1 MEGSSAVVGWITPDG
16 GSGDAKQYLL
26 GGETPGKVIPDQGDL
41 KIVNGSLNIESVSS
55 RLYMSF
61 QLTAEMPRERLLYA
75 KGPSGFFPSSPE
87 FRLREHQ
94 FKTTTTIT
102 YNTGPATFGPTMSP
116 GPASGPTPSSAYGL
130 TPSLLEK
137 NMSLYSSV
145 SFVFFTLIALLCLPL
160 TIQQATETCNSTL
173 PLNDLTFNSS
183 LLQCVEAWTAQN
195 YILRYARTL
204 ENTWSF
210 ILSAPDSSVFIGIGF
225 STNGQMIGSSA
236 VVGWLPPDG
245 VGQAK
250 LYFLGG
256 QSPGEVTPDQGD
268 LVIVNGSLKI
278 ESVSSRLYMSF
289 QLTAETP
296 RQSILYAKGPA
307 GFFPSSPGFRLREH
321 QSMTTTT
328 INYNTGSQSV
338 VKGSPHSKL
347 RKTHG
352 LLNMIGWGILI
363 IIGAIVAR
371 HMKQWEP
378 AWFYSHIAVQIIGF
392 LLGPSSFTLKIPV
405 LALLARPDKESKYRK
420 YWNWYHH
427 NIGRAMIILAISNIF
442 YGIHLAKAGS
452 SWNAG
457 YGSAVGILALAAI
470 GLEVRKFLK

>member
-1 MEGSSAVVGWITPDG
+1 MELHLISARLQRLHRDRILHQRSDDRIQRRPRLVT
-16 GSGDAKQYLL
+16 
-26 GGETPGKVIPDQGDL
+26 
-41 KIVNGSLNIESVSS
+41 S
-55 RLYMSF
+55 R
-61 QLTAEMPRERLLYA
+61 RR
-75 KGPSGFFPSSPE
+75 G
-87 FRLREHQ
+87 
-94 FKTTTTIT
+94 
-102 YNTGPATFGPTMSP
+102 
-116 GPASGPTPSSAYGL
+116 
-130 TPSLLEK
+130 
-137 NMSLYSSV
+137 
-145 SFVFFTLIALLCLPL
+145 
-160 TIQQATETCNSTL
+160 
-173 PLNDLTFNSS
+173 
-183 LLQCVEAWTAQN
+183 
-195 YILRYARTL
+195 
-204 ENTWSF
+204 
-210 ILSAPDSSVFIGIGF
+210 
-225 STNGQMIGSSA
+225 
-236 VVGWLPPDG
+236 
-245 VGQAK
+245 GQAK
-250 LYFLGG
+250 QYFLGG

-392 LLGPSSFTLKIPV
+392 LLGLNGIICGLVLENRTNASNVSTHKALGITILVMGGLQV